1 MVWSD
6 RCMRLVEKYEGGK
19 KLVQQSC
26 ACVVG
31 WEPSM
36 QLWHVESDIIGTASL
51 SDPSDSGGGVDAS
64 ILVCTCSCVLG
75 GRKGQARHLSLN
87 PPRDRDKCI
96 VAAFLTFQLL
106 YLEDRIE
113 HYVP

>member
-1 MVWSD
+1 
-6 RCMRLVEKYEGGK
+6 MRLVEKYEGGK
-19 KLVQQSC
+19 NLYSNLVLAWLVGSP
-26 ACVVG
+26 ACC
-31 WEPSM
+31 M
-36 QLWHVESDIIGTASL
+36 QLWHFESDIIGTASL